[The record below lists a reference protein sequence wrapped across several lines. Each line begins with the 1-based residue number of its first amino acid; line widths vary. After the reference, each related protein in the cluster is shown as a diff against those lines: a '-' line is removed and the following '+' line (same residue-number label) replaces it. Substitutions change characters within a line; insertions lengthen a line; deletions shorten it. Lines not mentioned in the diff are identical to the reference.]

1 MNNLPAVGAQV
12 SQSNQLVL
20 SDQEVY
26 VGQEMLDEGPWW
38 SSMILFLAI
47 GVVAF
52 FSWAAWFE
60 IDQSV
65 RAAGQIIPTA
75 RNQIVQV
82 VDGGVLAELFIEEG
96 DEVIKG
102 QKLAVLEK
110 ERAQASF
117 EEGRAHVAGLRIALI
132 RAKAEANRIEPKYGD
147 EDLEYTAFVAA
158 QMELYEQ
165 KKRALQD
172 TLALLG
178 SNLDLARQQ
187 LDINEQLYVS
197 QDVSSLDVMDAQAR
211 VSEAQNNFIDAE
223 NKYLREALEESA
235 QLETELAIALQQS
248 KERQDVYS
256 HTDVRAPVAG
266 VVKHLSINTL
276 GGVLR
281 QGDELM
287 QISPTE
293 SELVV
298 EVRIEPMDVGQLELG
313 LPVNISLDAFDAS
326 IYGKLEG
333 QLIYLSS
340 DTLTEKAEDGSALT
354 YYRARARAR
363 VNPDATVAN
372 PKFAD
377 LQLRPGMTAA
387 VDIRTAKR
395 TVRQFIAKPI
405 LRAFSGALSQQ

>member
-1 MNNLPAVGAQV
+1 MTNLPAVGTQI

-158 QMELYEQ
+158 
-165 KKRALQD
+165 
-172 TLALLG
+172 
-178 SNLDLARQQ
+178 
-187 LDINEQLYVS
+187 
-197 QDVSSLDVMDAQAR
+197 
-211 VSEAQNNFIDAE
+211 
-223 NKYLREALEESA
+223 
-235 QLETELAIALQQS
+235 
-248 KERQDVYS
+248 
-256 HTDVRAPVAG
+256 
-266 VVKHLSINTL
+266 
-276 GGVLR
+276 
-281 QGDELM
+281 
-287 QISPTE
+287 
-293 SELVV
+293 
-298 EVRIEPMDVGQLELG
+298 
-313 LPVNISLDAFDAS
+313 
-326 IYGKLEG
+326 
-333 QLIYLSS
+333 
-340 DTLTEKAEDGSALT
+340 
-354 YYRARARAR
+354 
-363 VNPDATVAN
+363 
-372 PKFAD
+372 
-377 LQLRPGMTAA
+377 
-387 VDIRTAKR
+387 
-395 TVRQFIAKPI
+395 
-405 LRAFSGALSQQ
+405 

>member
-1 MNNLPAVGAQV
+1 MNNLPAVGPQV

-26 VGQEMLDEGPWW
+26 VGREALDEGPWW

-96 DEVIKG
+96 EEVTKG

-117 EEGRAHVAGLRIALI
+117 EEGRAQVAGLRIALI
-132 RAKAEANRIEPKYGD
+132 RAKAEANRIEPQYGD

-158 QMELYEQ
+158 QMKLYEQ
-165 KKRALQD
+165 KKGALQD

-223 NKYLREALEESA
+223 NKYL
-235 QLETELAIALQQS
+235 
-248 KERQDVYS
+248 
-256 HTDVRAPVAG
+256 
-266 VVKHLSINTL
+266 
-276 GGVLR
+276 
-281 QGDELM
+281 
-287 QISPTE
+287 
-293 SELVV
+293 
-298 EVRIEPMDVGQLELG
+298 
-313 LPVNISLDAFDAS
+313 
-326 IYGKLEG
+326 
-333 QLIYLSS
+333 
-340 DTLTEKAEDGSALT
+340 
-354 YYRARARAR
+354 
-363 VNPDATVAN
+363 
-372 PKFAD
+372 
-377 LQLRPGMTAA
+377 
-387 VDIRTAKR
+387 
-395 TVRQFIAKPI
+395 
-405 LRAFSGALSQQ
+405 

>member
-1 MNNLPAVGAQV
+1 
-12 SQSNQLVL
+12 
-20 SDQEVY
+20 
-26 VGQEMLDEGPWW
+26 
-38 SSMILFLAI
+38 
-47 GVVAF
+47 
-52 FSWAAWFE
+52 
-60 IDQSV
+60 
-65 RAAGQIIPTA
+65 
-75 RNQIVQV
+75 
-82 VDGGVLAELFIEEG
+82 
-96 DEVIKG
+96 
-102 QKLAVLEK
+102 
-110 ERAQASF
+110 
-117 EEGRAHVAGLRIALI
+117 
-132 RAKAEANRIEPKYGD
+132 
-147 EDLEYTAFVAA
+147 
-158 QMELYEQ
+158 MELYEQ

-248 KERQDVYS
+248 KERQDVFS

-313 LPVNISLDAFDAS
+313 LPVNISLDWEICA
-326 IYGKLEG
+326 
-333 QLIYLSS
+333 
-340 DTLTEKAEDGSALT
+340 
-354 YYRARARAR
+354 
-363 VNPDATVAN
+363 P
-372 PKFAD
+372 
-377 LQLRPGMTAA
+377 TAGRLFM
-387 VDIRTAKR
+387 VLLLGLLV
-395 TVRQFIAKPI
+395 TVRR
-405 LRAFSGALSQQ
+405 LSGHIRHPLTRLICQTR

>member
-1 MNNLPAVGAQV
+1 MNNLPAVGAQI

-248 KERQDVYS
+248 KGRQDVYS
-256 HTDVRAPVAG
+256 HTEVRAPVAG
-266 VVKHLSINTL
+266 VVKHLSISTL

-354 YYRARARAR
+354 YYRARAR

-372 PKFAD
+372 PKFAN
-377 LQLRPGMTAA
+377 LQLRPGMTAS

-395 TVRQFIAKPI
+395 TVLQFIAKPI

>member
-1 MNNLPAVGAQV
+1 MNNLPAVAAQV

-248 KERQDVYS
+248 KERQDVFS
-256 HTDVRAPVAG
+256 HTDVRAPG
-266 VVKHLSINTL
+266 RGCCK
-276 GGVLR
+276 
-281 QGDELM
+281 
-287 QISPTE
+287 
-293 SELVV
+293 
-298 EVRIEPMDVGQLELG
+298 
-313 LPVNISLDAFDAS
+313 AS
-326 IYGKLEG
+326 
-333 QLIYLSS
+333 
-340 DTLTEKAEDGSALT
+340 
-354 YYRARARAR
+354 
-363 VNPDATVAN
+363 
-372 PKFAD
+372 
-377 LQLRPGMTAA
+377 
-387 VDIRTAKR
+387 
-395 TVRQFIAKPI
+395 
-405 LRAFSGALSQQ
+405 